1 MSGLGSRKGGGIFTP
16 VKTPQEQV
24 LDTTISILHKGAKT
38 EDMGEESAL
47 EGRLWSC
54 SVTLQRVYVET
65 GGGRDRCWQKGQVP
79 AWSQDRG
86 LGVCLLSGAS
96 PGGHV
101 GPLQSE

>member
-16 VKTPQEQV
+16 VKTPQERV
-24 LDTTISILHKGAKT
+24 LDTISILHKGAKT

-47 EGRLWSC
+47 EGRLGSC
-54 SVTLQRVYVET
+54 SVTVQRVYVES

-86 LGVCLLSGAS
+86 LGGCLLSGAS